1 MVPTDEADGST
12 TAIIVDYFA
21 GELLSR
27 AISSL
32 FADGVARVVVV
43 DNSESK
49 TSLGSPYYHDERVE
63 FIFPEKNLGYGAAV
77 NRALVRVDTP
87 FVIISNPDIAVATG
101 AVAKLIDLALD
112 PTVGIIGPEVL
123 DSDGVRYPSFRRFP
137 SLIDSI
143 GHGILGQL
151 FPNNRYSAHY
161 KLQDLHPVEAVEVPW
176 VSGAFFLARTEVLN
190 SLGGF
195 DAAYFMYCEDMDLC
209 YRASRRGFVILYQPE
224 ATVTHAQGESSK
236 LVATKSLYHHHRS
249 MWIYAARH
257 ERSTA
262 IQWFGFFGLVLRF
275 FVLISQN
282 KFQRMR
288 LSASQVDKS
297 Y

>member
-1 MVPTDEADGST
+1 MVSFDVADRST

-21 GELLSR
+21 GEFLSR
-27 AISSL
+27 AINSL

-43 DNSESK
+43 DNSEEMA
-49 TSLGSPYYHDERVE
+49 SLGSPYYQDERVD
-63 FIFPEKNLGYGAAV
+63 FIFAEKNLGYGAAV

-87 FVIISNPDIAVATG
+87 FVIVSNPDIAVAPGTI
-101 AVAKLIDLALD
+101 AKLIDSALD
-112 PTVGIIGPEVL
+112 PSVGIVGPEVL

-137 SLIDSI
+137 SFIDSI
-143 GHGILGQL
+143 GHGMLGQFL
-151 FPNNRYSAHY
+151 PNNRFSAHY
-161 KLQDLHPVEAVEVPW
+161 KLAGLHPIEAVEVPW

-195 DAAYFMYCEDMDLC
+195 DPAYFMYCEDIDLC
-209 YRASRRGFVILYQPE
+209 YRASRRGFVVVYQPE

-236 LVATKSLYHHHRS
+236 LVATRSLYHHHRS

-262 IQWFGFFGLVLRF
+262 TQWFGFFGLILRF
-275 FVLISQN
+275 FILISRN